1 MYKILVKSFIPEATE
16 FPHSPL
22 LREQFT
28 PELELMPQFGSR
40 SEVFNEEGNTTKLQQ
55 QSLQGS
61 SSFPLAGTT
70 MPPGLQLISHCI
82 PRGDVGLE
90 GTTPVPA
97 ISHCNG
103 GFWVHTNHLR
113 CPWKS
118 LWILQALQTC
128 LMSHVPKS
136 SSPGG
141 SFKPQ
146 VSPLDAMGSKD
157 TWLTKGKSACAGTRK
172 LHKAKE
178 INRKT
183 SIKMPS

>member
-1 MYKILVKSFIPEATE
+1 MYKILVKSFIPQATG

-22 LREQFT
+22 PREQLT
-28 PELELMPQFGSR
+28 PELELVQQFGSR
-40 SEVFNEEGNTTKLQQ
+40 SEVFSEEGNTTKLQQ

-61 SSFPLAGTT
+61 SSFLLAGTT
-70 MPPGLQLISHCI
+70 IPPGLQLISHCI

-97 ISHCNG
+97 ISHCSG

-113 CPWKS
+113 CSWQS

-146 VSPLDAMGSKD
+146 CHLWMPWVARTLGSQGEISLCRD
-157 TWLTKGKSACAGTRK
+157 
-172 LHKAKE
+172 KE
-178 INRKT
+178 TPQSKRNQQENIY
-183 SIKMPS
+183 